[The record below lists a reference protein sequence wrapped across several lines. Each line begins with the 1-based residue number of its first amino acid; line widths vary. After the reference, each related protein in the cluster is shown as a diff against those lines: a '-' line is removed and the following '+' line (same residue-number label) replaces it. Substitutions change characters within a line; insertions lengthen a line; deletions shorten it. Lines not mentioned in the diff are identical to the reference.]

1 MAAFRYEAINSAG
14 RMVEGTHVAELAV
27 EVEEWL
33 LKNGLSPVSILVLS
47 DQATTAPQTH
57 GMAARPSLGDR
68 LFGVSLEDRILFCR
82 QLSTLLSA
90 GVNIVEA
97 LSTLAVQV
105 ENPVLRDIILAMGGE
120 IENGA
125 SLSDTVELF
134 PKAFSP
140 LFRNMVRVGEETGS
154 LDRAFSYL
162 ASLFENEKT
171 IRERIKSATRY
182 PKIVVTALTGAIFFL
197 MTFVVPKF
205 TALFS
210 SAKVELP
217 LPTRIL
223 IAISGFFANNYLL
236 LLAGLAVM
244 IVVYRLALNV
254 RAFVLFRDRLLLR
267 IPIFGPLS
275 AKLYMSR
282 FCRVFSV
289 LTRSGIDIIT
299 TLQLSATALENLVL
313 FDMME
318 EITSAVTEGI
328 SLHDAMG
335 RHAAIPPMVRQMAAV
350 GEQSGRL
357 DDMMDQVANYYDME
371 SDYTIKNLSTL
382 IEPALLLAL
391 GIMVGLM
398 ALAIFLPMWSMMDV
412 ARGGGR

>member
-14 RMVEGTHVAELAV
+14 RMVGGTHIAEMV
-27 EVEEWL
+27 SEVEEWL
-33 LKNGLSPVSILVLS
+33 VKNGLSPVSIHILS
-47 DQATTAPQTH
+47 EQAAEAIPLSQAPS
-57 GMAARPSLGDR
+57 RPSLGER

-82 QLSTLLSA
+82 QLSTLLAA

-97 LSTLAVQV
+97 LSTLASQV

-125 SLSDTVELF
+125 SLGDTVELF

-154 LDRAFSYL
+154 LDRAFAYL
-162 ASLFENEKT
+162 AALFENEKI

-210 SAKVELP
+210 SAKVQLP

-223 IAISGFFANNYLL
+223 ISISGFFANNSLL
-236 LLAGLAVM
+236 LMVTLAGAFVS
-244 IVVYRLALNV
+244 YRLALNI
-254 RAFVLFRDRLLLR
+254 RGFVLFRDRLRLR

-275 AKLYMSR
+275 AKIYMSR

-299 TLQLSATALENLVL
+299 TLQLSTTALENLVL
-313 FDMME
+313 SDMME
-318 EITSAVTEGI
+318 EIISAVTEGV
-328 SLHDAMG
+328 SLHTAMA

-371 SDYTIKNLSTL
+371 SEYTIKNLSTL

-391 GIMVGLM
+391 GLMVGLM